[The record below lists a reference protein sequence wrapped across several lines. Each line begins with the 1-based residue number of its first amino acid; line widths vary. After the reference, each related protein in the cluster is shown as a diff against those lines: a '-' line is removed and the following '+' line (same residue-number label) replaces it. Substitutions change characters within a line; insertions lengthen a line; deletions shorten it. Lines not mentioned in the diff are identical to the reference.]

1 MAHDPARLP
10 EGASL
15 GIREEHLFRSG
26 GLHFPFGAH
35 LAVASVDAET
45 GWVRLERLWAV
56 DDVGTVVNPMLAAGQ
71 RHGGIAQGIGQALF
85 EETVYDE
92 DGNLRTSSF
101 LDYLLPTAEDVP
113 PIELDATVHPS
124 PHNPIGAK
132 GVGEAGAI
140 GTPPA
145 VVNAVID
152 ALAAF
157 GVDHL
162 DLPLRPERVWAAMR
176 G

>member
-1 MAHDPARLP
+1 
-10 EGASL
+10 
-15 GIREEHLFRSG
+15 
-26 GLHFPFGAH
+26 
-35 LAVASVDAET
+35 VASVDAET
-45 GWVRLERLWAV
+45 GWVHLERLWAV

-71 RHGGIAQGIGQALF
+71 RHGGIVQGIGQALF

-92 DGNLRTSSF
+92 DGNLRSSSF

-113 PIELDATVHPS
+113 PIELHGTSHPS

-145 VVNAVID
+145 VVNAVVD
-152 ALAAF
+152 ALAGF

-162 DLPLRPERVWAAMR
+162 DLPLRPERVWAAMQ